1 MKPMKHLDTDPLR
14 AAKRA
19 WFRLKQIFMGRKSP
33 YGIFL
38 KLEARRLDD
47 PTLEKLGPDVPKR
60 LETLD
65 ALINEWIEKDLPDV
79 TTHEPFRGLIK
90 PAVLRFF
97 NLYHKEISNMMDDLS
112 EVLISDDLDNM
123 IEEFQIG
130 YEEPECSAM
139 MEIMIE

>member
-1 MKPMKHLDTDPLR
+1 MKRLDTDPLK

-38 KLEARRLDD
+38 EIEARRLDE
-47 PTLEKLGPDVPKR
+47 PTLDKLGPNVPER
-60 LETLD
+60 LKTLD

-90 PAVLRFF
+90 PAVRSFVA
-97 NLYHKEISNMMDDLS
+97 SNKRPP
-112 EVLISDDLDNM
+112 VARGH
-123 IEEFQIG
+123 FQCPLQNELLTHLTAG
-130 YEEPECSAM
+130 PSVFQPVSQGDFEHDG
-139 MEIMIE
+139 

>member
-1 MKPMKHLDTDPLR
+1 
-14 AAKRA
+14 
-19 WFRLKQIFMGRKSP
+19 MGRKSP